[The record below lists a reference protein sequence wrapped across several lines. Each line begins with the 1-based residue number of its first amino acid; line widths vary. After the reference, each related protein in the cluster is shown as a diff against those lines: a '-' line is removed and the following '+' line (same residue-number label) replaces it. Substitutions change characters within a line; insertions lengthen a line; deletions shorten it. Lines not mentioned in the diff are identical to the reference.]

1 MLKIGQFVVWY
12 VKYLCEFFQIFQVGF
27 WVDSTDRWQ
36 ETNAI
41 NSHDKHLWFLFIN
54 LLNNLLSENSKILS
68 INSLILRVFVWIFS
82 DF

>member
-1 MLKIGQFVVWY
+1 MLKIRQFVVWY

-41 NSHDKHLWFLFIN
+41 NSHGKHLWFF
-54 LLNNLLSENSKILS
+54 LL
-68 INSLILRVFVWIFS
+68 IFS
-82 DF
+82 IISNQKIIKFCQLIVSY